1 MAMSKKTL
9 WIIIGT
15 VLLITL
21 VAAAVYQSKNRKI
34 GEEVELEAV
43 EKRDIVESI
52 SASGKIFPEK
62 EVKISSDVSGEIIE
76 LTVAEGDSVKVGQ
89 ILVRIDPDAF
99 QSAVARGKATLNDSK
114 SQLAVNEANLQS
126 SKAQKA
132 QIQAQYDN
140 AVNIHERNKTL
151 YKNGAISEADF
162 EASQANVDQLKANLS
177 SAEANI
183 AAARK
188 NIEGASYRV
197 KSAKASLDE
206 LMTNLDRTTIT
217 APIDGVVSQ
226 LNVEAGERVVGTIQM
241 TGTEIMRI
249 ANMNAMEVQ
258 VEVSENDILNV
269 DLGDKSIIEI
279 DAFGERK
286 FTGVVTEIAS
296 SAMNLGATGQVVLT
310 SDQVTNFV
318 VKIRIDVASYED
330 LTKSNK
336 GRSPFRPGMT
346 ASVDIETDERKGV
359 LSLPIQAVTAK
370 EEEDNDDEFYEVVF
384 VQSADTVIMKTVT
397 TGIQDD
403 EYIEILT
410 GLEEGEVAVVGPYS
424 AVAKKLEQG
433 DKIYEKE
440 EDDEE
445 DDD

>member
-1 MAMSKKTL
+1 MAMSKKSL
-9 WIIIGT
+9 WIIIGS
-15 VLLITL
+15 VLLIAL
-21 VAAAVYQSKNRKI
+21 VAAAVYQSKNRKT

-114 SQLAVNEANLQS
+114 SQLAVNEANLES

-370 EEEDNDDEFYEVVF
+370 EAEDKDDEFYEVVF

-433 DKIYEKE
+433 DKIYKKE